1 MDTLTFKFIRDE
13 PADADSFGSHSRLAD
28 TIAQVIAQGPDLK
41 VVGLLGPWGAG
52 KSTVIRLVQKALQ
65 SDAQIRTYC
74 FSYDAWLVQNDP
86 PRRAFLETLIH
97 YLIAENLTSLKR
109 WQPRLDQLNR
119 QVEESE
125 TTTIPTLTKT
135 GRAIGFSLLLWPLA
149 LPLLGHDWYAAA
161 FKAGAPFSEIW
172 PFWFGVCI
180 ALLPIALLLAFTLW
194 RWIKHGYLFLRH
206 FGKPDAY
213 NAPQE
218 SESILALFINK
229 EVQRQRNRVT
239 RSPDPTTIEFQDIF
253 REIMDA
259 VTSDKRRFVFV
270 IDNLDRLPE
279 GDAVEMWSTIRSFF
293 LGAREINN
301 VRKAAALPTVIL
313 PIDEEAVRRMYSISH
328 GDNDAAGL
336 AKSFMDK
343 TFDLSFH
350 VTRPVLSDWN
360 SYLTAQMKAVFGP
373 AMPQEWPYI
382 TGRIYERALGNETA
396 PTPRTVNTLINAIA
410 TLWMQWRN
418 GGVSFASVAYY
429 CIFRDGIDKNIL
441 GAVSHPAADVATFDP
456 DWQRNIAA
464 LHYGAPP
471 ADAAQILIEQ
481 PVRNAITERN
491 VKALSDLSG
500 MPSFD
505 RVLMRILDQFASD
518 GIDAL
523 VVLSAA
529 VMLQSLGDGDDVW
542 RRVAWSRLLTAFRL
556 TAQWRIFSQGQID
569 GIKALLAH
577 CQPAD
582 LVPFAS
588 ALNAKLTA
596 LDPGAIKDAKF
607 AAFFVATW
615 QAAFAALQSAKLPLP
630 NVQVPGAADN
640 FLEVAALCHEDAP
653 LLKQLSTQ
661 AADTALVQE
670 LATILTDQA
679 RAATAENKYRAL
691 RALGRPQVWAQ
702 LVAASITVVR
712 NQNANHP
719 GMGAALRVLGQLRTS
734 DKDARD
740 QLQPLVNDGQLAGR
754 LQEAYTQKRDA
765 VAAQALA
772 LLVIGGNRGFAVPDN
787 GNWAATFKQRP
798 DFVRLIDEAFRE
810 YGGADTSQM
819 LIDMSTSN
827 SALLPIARAVFS
839 GRVQKQSL
847 GMLASAAVISNLPQY
862 LACVDDALQSSFME
876 QMASQP
882 AFWEQLAKQPF
893 DGSVLTLLRALIK
906 QKDGIAQTA
915 EAALRERL
923 ANVNTAQ
930 WNTAVRGQSEPMPIA
945 AELAAHAAT
954 PLEIGAQLYDA
965 LQAIIPDI
973 LASADTNLR
982 ARWFVAATYL
992 GDSARQTLMRNLR
1005 DAILTTSVVTH
1016 LPALLATGDTALT
1029 DTGAFVEKAD
1039 DCVRHIIL
1047 PLLNDQTGVTWLV
1060 DHAALAGE
1068 WVRAAMPTTAAF
1080 LKDTLNTLANET
1092 SDQPRKDALRT
1103 LQAGWSPANDAGTG
1117 AANDE
1122 AAAS

>member
-1 MDTLTFKFIRDE
+1 MNSLTFKFIRDE
-13 PADADSFGSHSRLAD
+13 PANADSFGSHSRLAD
-28 TIAQVIAQGPDLK
+28 TIAQVIEQDPDLK

-65 SDAQIRTYC
+65 TDAQIRTYC
-74 FSYDAWLVQNDP
+74 FSYDAWLLQNDP

-97 YLIAENLTSLKR
+97 YLIAEDLTSLKR

-135 GRAIGFSLLLWPLA
+135 GRAIGFSLLLWPIA

-161 FKAGAPFSEIW
+161 FKTGAPFSEIW

-180 ALLPIALLLAFTLW
+180 ALLPIALLLAFTAW
-194 RWIKHGYLFLRH
+194 RWIKRGYFFLRH

-213 NAPQE
+213 SAPQE

-239 RSPDPTTIEFQDIF
+239 RSPEPTTIEFQDIF

-259 VTSDKRRFVFV
+259 VKSDKRRFVFV

-293 LGAREINN
+293 LGASETNN

-313 PIDEEAVRRMYSISH
+313 PIDEEAVRRMYSVSH

-373 AMPQEWPYI
+373 AMPHDWPYI

-396 PTPRTVNTLINAIA
+396 PTPRTINTLINAIA
-410 TLWMQWRN
+410 TLWMQWSN

-429 CIFRDGIDKNIL
+429 CIFRDGVDRNIL
-441 GAVSHPAADVATFDP
+441 AAVSHPAADVATFDP

-481 PVRNAITERN
+481 PLRNAITERN
-491 VKALSDLSG
+491 VKGLSDLSG

-529 VMLQSLGDGDDVW
+529 VMLQSLGDGHDVW
-542 RRVAWSRLLTAFRL
+542 RRIAWNRLLTAFRL
-556 TAQWRIFSQGQID
+556 TAPWRIFGQEQID

-577 CQPAD
+577 CQPPD
-582 LVPFAS
+582 LVTFTT

-596 LDPGAIKDAKF
+596 LDPDAIKDAKF
-607 AAFFVATW
+607 AASFVTTW
-615 QAAFAALQSAKLPLP
+615 QAAFAALQSAKQPLP

-640 FLEVAALCHEDAP
+640 FLEVAALCSEDAP

-661 AADTALVQE
+661 SADAALVQE
-670 LATILTDQA
+670 IAAILADQA

-691 RALGRPQVWAQ
+691 RALGRPQGWAP
-702 LVAASITVVR
+702 LVAASVAIVR
-712 NQNANHP
+712 DQNANHP
-719 GMGAALRVLGQLRTS
+719 GMGPALRVLGQLRAS
-734 DKDARD
+734 DTDARN
-740 QLQPLVNDGQLAGR
+740 QLQPLVNDGQLAAR

-765 VAAQALA
+765 VTSQALT
-772 LLVIGGNRGFAVPDN
+772 LLVVGGNRAFSVPDS
-787 GNWAATFKQRP
+787 GNWAVTLKQRP
-798 DFVRLIDEAFRE
+798 DLVRLIDEAFTE
-810 YGGADTSQM
+810 YGGQGSSQM

-827 SALLPIARAVFS
+827 GELLPVARAVFS
-839 GRVQKQSL
+839 RRVNSESL
-847 GMLASAAVISNLPQY
+847 GALATEKVIGNLSQY
-862 LACVDDALQSSFME
+862 LACVDDTLQFNFMK
-876 QMASQP
+876 QVAGQP
-882 AFWEQLAKQPF
+882 TFWQQLAKQPF
-893 DGSVLTLLRALIK
+893 DGPVLTLLRALIR
-906 QKDGIAQTA
+906 QTDDVGRTA
-915 EAALRERL
+915 ETALRERL
-923 ANVNTAQ
+923 ANVDTTQ
-930 WNTAVRGQSEPMPIA
+930 WNTAVRSQSEPMTIA
-945 AELAAHAAT
+945 AELAAQSDA
-954 PLEIGAQLYDA
+954 PLEIGVRLYDA
-965 LQAIIPDI
+965 LQGIIPDVI
-973 LASADTNLR
+973 ASADTNLR
-982 ARWFVAATYL
+982 TRWFVAAAYL
-992 GDSARQTLMRNLR
+992 GDSARQTVMRNLR
-1005 DAILTTSVVTH
+1005 DAILTTSTVTD
-1016 LPALLATGDTALT
+1016 LPALLAAGGEALT
-1029 DTGAFVEKAD
+1029 GIGAFVEKAD
-1039 DCVRHIIL
+1039 DCVRHVIL
-1047 PLLNDQTGVTWLV
+1047 PLLNDQTGITWLV
-1060 DHAALAGE
+1060 DHATLAGE
-1068 WVRAAMPTTAAF
+1068 WVQAALPSTVTFLIARLTT
-1080 LKDTLNTLANET
+1080 LVGET
-1092 SDQPRKDALRT
+1092 SEQARKDALQT
-1103 LQAGWSPANDAGTG
+1103 LQSGWSLPGDAEAVSANE
-1117 AANDE
+1117 E